1 MKHLTTLKELE
12 INEITEIL
20 DRAGDFKKGEQKT
33 YANTVFANLFFEP
46 STRTQN
52 SFIMAEK
59 KLGI

>member
-33 YANTVFANLFFEP
+33 YANTVFANLFF
-46 STRTQN
+46 
-52 SFIMAEK
+52 
-59 KLGI
+59 